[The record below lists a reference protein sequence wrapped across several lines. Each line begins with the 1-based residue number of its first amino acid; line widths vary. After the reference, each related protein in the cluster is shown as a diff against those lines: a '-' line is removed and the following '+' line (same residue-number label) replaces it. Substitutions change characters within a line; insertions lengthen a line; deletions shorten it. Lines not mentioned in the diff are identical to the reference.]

1 MNKEII
7 MIKIAVHPVQAR
19 IIEQLKLKEI
29 DLEGD
34 TLREIA
40 QKIKWKESPQI
51 IKHHLEQLVKLGAIQ
66 KIYGRYVYQELKLS
80 KKGWAKP

>member
-1 MNKEII
+1 MKKEII
-7 MIKIAVHPVQAR
+7 IIKIAIHPVQAR
-19 IIEQLKLKEI
+19 IMKQLKSKEI

-40 QKIKWKESPQI
+40 KKIKWKESPQI

-66 KIYGRYVYQELKLS
+66 KIYGQYKYIKF
-80 KKGWAKP
+80 